1 MAARFDIAPEVLA
14 GAFRERGFAVAQPL
28 DADFAALVRD
38 AAADADR
45 LAAAT
50 DETAHASFQ
59 NAAGFFY
66 HVAYPHLRAASFA
79 RLIRRPEIAA
89 IVRSLLGDRPVYVT
103 HSKISY
109 KYHEADQAWLPH
121 QDSGYKDEPREG
133 FTICVHLEDVSEANG
148 ALQLFPGS
156 HRLGRLP
163 HVRVV
168 RPGDSAPQTAVRDMP
183 AIAPEFVGGPAGSIL
198 YFALDTIHQSPPNH
212 VGGNRKILIFEVEPI
227 RLLSNDEHGRPA
239 IVINGRRGALQ
250 SALAAAWAVLT
261 APMRLLRRSRGL
273 VRWFRRRRR
282 SRVRAKA

>member
-1 MAARFDIAPEVLA
+1 MTARFETTPEELA
-14 GAFRERGFAVAQPL
+14 GAYRDRGFAVARPL
-28 DADFAALVRD
+28 GVDFAGLVRA

-45 LAAAT
+45 LAEAT
-50 DETAHASFQ
+50 DDTAHASFR

-66 HVAYPHLRAASFA
+66 HVAYPHLRAASFE
-79 RLIRRPEIAA
+79 RLIRRPEISA

-121 QDSGYKDEPREG
+121 QDSGYKAEAREG
-133 FTICVHLEDVSEANG
+133 FTICIHLEDVREANG

-163 HVRVV
+163 HARIV

-183 AIAPEFVGGPAGSIL
+183 EIAPEFVGGPMGSIL

-212 VGGNRKILIFEVEPI
+212 TGGNRKILIFEVEPVGW
-227 RLLSNDEHGRPA
+227 LSNDEHGRPA
-239 IVINGRRGALQ
+239 IVINGRRSAVQ
-250 SALAAAWAVLT
+250 SLLAMGWAALT
-261 APMRLLRRSRGL
+261 APTRLLRQFRGL
-273 VRWFRRRRR
+273 VRWIRRLNRRR
-282 SRVRAKA
+282 AQAGA